1 MKLAIK
7 KPKGVIWK
15 TQLSFEDIQK
25 MLQAGKITEKWL
37 VCPLGKAGEA
47 VSISELLANPSVFKA
62 HSNKKKEA
70 SKTKTEKQGLNV
82 LLPCL
87 DLAYF
92 PNFFGRALYFP
103 LSILLVGTTFSYCLE
118 WRCWF

>member
-82 LLPCL
+82 LLPCWV
-87 DLAYF
+87 
-92 PNFFGRALYFP
+92 RYFP